1 MASSSEAQTGET
13 NYPSDG
19 EPPQKRVRLSLPS
32 TAQGRHREIGLMRW
46 RPQSDAASFVGSSSG
61 IHFIRSVYSAV
72 EAEKSRAASPEQSPD
87 RNLVP
92 GEEDQLQDVSSSPST
107 KPLWQPHEVSYT
119 ESDTSQVV
127 FHNLIQWSQSYFDNW
142 HPAYPFLHA
151 PSILALF
158 KKISMIPLGRVPDVI
173 HSLDLAMVRAV
184 LSISLADRRQAAQ
197 GSGLKPV
204 PHVLVY
210 KSFTSAIDSVERTL
224 STPTSIKGIQAVL
237 SVQVFLVSMLRH
249 NAASRLGGLIV
260 RMTFQI
266 GLHRCPVRYASFTL
280 EDIQLRKRI
289 FWTVYCLDRHICQ
302 SLGLPLGVRD
312 DDIDV
317 CYLDFERH
325 TSKTGIVIAPDDRLI
340 LLQFLVRHAEIKGLI
355 VELCHKSINHRQAD
369 PDASTAIIARMN
381 KWRNDLETILDTTHD
396 SKPILNKYHGTTLS
410 VLQHECTIILN
421 RPLLAMGKDTQDY
434 KAALQSCIGASRAII
449 GILHKYLTQVIQ
461 SDKQATFTPLL
472 WPSFTWAAWQSAFIA
487 TYAAMEGELPKQNA
501 SRLADQSVDV
511 LKHITAR
518 GGVWPN
524 ACAASIRDLSRHLNK
539 PSRSASKPALSPDE
553 PDHRTNP
560 PGPSARFPT
569 NGHTNPSPSPAD
581 ALSTLAGAAEV
592 HGAYDASRSTPF
604 GAPPPPPPPQPQNP
618 YSASTA
624 ATEAY
629 IPTATPSAFPAPAD
643 DTSFAANQAFP
654 AAAHGGY
661 NPDFPPG
668 SFFGQAGGTQQPA
681 AGVGASGAAWPSDS
695 LFDLNNV
702 ELFAGFDIPF
712 WLDDEQYVPFLDH
725 GGS

>member
-325 TSKTGIVIAPDDRLI
+325 TSKTGIVIGRCSCFFPWRL
-340 LLQFLVRHAEIKGLI
+340 
-355 VELCHKSINHRQAD
+355 
-369 PDASTAIIARMN
+369 
-381 KWRNDLETILDTTHD
+381 W
-396 SKPILNKYHGTTLS
+396 Y
-410 VLQHECTIILN
+410 
-421 RPLLAMGKDTQDY
+421 
-434 KAALQSCIGASRAII
+434 
-449 GILHKYLTQVIQ
+449 
-461 SDKQATFTPLL
+461 
-472 WPSFTWAAWQSAFIA
+472 
-487 TYAAMEGELPKQNA
+487 
-501 SRLADQSVDV
+501 
-511 LKHITAR
+511 
-518 GGVWPN
+518 
-524 ACAASIRDLSRHLNK
+524 
-539 PSRSASKPALSPDE
+539 
-553 PDHRTNP
+553 
-560 PGPSARFPT
+560 
-569 NGHTNPSPSPAD
+569 
-581 ALSTLAGAAEV
+581 
-592 HGAYDASRSTPF
+592 
-604 GAPPPPPPPQPQNP
+604 
-618 YSASTA
+618 
-624 ATEAY
+624 
-629 IPTATPSAFPAPAD
+629 
-643 DTSFAANQAFP
+643 
-654 AAAHGGY
+654 
-661 NPDFPPG
+661 
-668 SFFGQAGGTQQPA
+668 
-681 AGVGASGAAWPSDS
+681 
-695 LFDLNNV
+695 
-702 ELFAGFDIPF
+702 
-712 WLDDEQYVPFLDH
+712 
-725 GGS
+725 